1 MRKSDFVIVTAR
13 KLTGPEWQGAI
24 NSQDYIVRLVL
35 DQSRMSVGTGIV
47 HGDLGG
53 EPVSFPCEELELSS
67 LFVERRRVE
76 SARFAFATSGD
87 GDLKPSA
94 AGGMALWAYASAAGG
109 HIVDPV
115 DQRIIGLEAI
125 PFRHH
130 LDGLLAVAFD
140 RDREYYERYPQ
151 DRRDMAGPRVA
162 VARLTD

>member
-13 KLTGPEWQGAI
+13 KLTSPEWQRAI
-24 NSQDYIVRLVL
+24 NSQDYIVRLIL
-35 DQSRMSVGTGIV
+35 DQTRMSVGMGIV

-67 LFVERRRVE
+67 LGVDRRRLGN
-76 SARFAFATSGD
+76 ARFAFATSGN

-94 AGGMALWAYASAAGG
+94 AGGMALWAYANAAGG
-109 HIVDPV
+109 HIVDSIE
-115 DQRIIGLEAI
+115 RKIFGLEAI

-130 LDGLLAVAFD
+130 LDGLLAAAFE

-151 DRRDMAGPRVA
+151 DRREAAGSRVA
-162 VARLTD
+162 VARLVD